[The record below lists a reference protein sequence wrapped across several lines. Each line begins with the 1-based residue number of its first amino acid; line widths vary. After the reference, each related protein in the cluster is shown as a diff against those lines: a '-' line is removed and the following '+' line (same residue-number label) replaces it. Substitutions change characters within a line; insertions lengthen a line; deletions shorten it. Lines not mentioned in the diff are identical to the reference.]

1 MVRNGMISVPNISIE
16 YKGFTIRPKLD
27 MGSTP
32 WLVNGNEYRRGY
44 IVTRNGIQIMPGGAW
59 FTSVI
64 EARFAI
70 DILIEAREMARHFG
84 IFGMNTA
91 VGMNTNQYKKQK
103 KPAGE

>member
-1 MVRNGMISVPNISIE
+1 MKKQAEMVRNGMISVPNISIE

-64 EARFAI
+64 EA
-70 DILIEAREMARHFG
+70 
-84 IFGMNTA
+84 
-91 VGMNTNQYKKQK
+91 VGSSGRKC
-103 KPAGE
+103 

>member
-1 MVRNGMISVPNISIE
+1 MKKQAEMVRNGMISVPNISIE

-44 IVTRNGIQIMPGGAW
+44 IVTRNDIQIMPGGAW

-70 DILIEAREMARHFG
+70 DILIEAREDGPTFWNLWNEYSGR
-84 IFGMNTA
+84 NEYES
-91 VGMNTNQYKKQK
+91 V
-103 KPAGE
+103 